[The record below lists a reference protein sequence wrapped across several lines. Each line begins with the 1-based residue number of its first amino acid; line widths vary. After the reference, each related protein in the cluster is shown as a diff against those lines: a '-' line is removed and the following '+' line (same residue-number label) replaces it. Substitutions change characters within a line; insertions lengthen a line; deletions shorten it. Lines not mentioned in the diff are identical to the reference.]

1 MLLKLEKGVKKLKE
15 VLCLKANKTAHLLG
29 ENLDRKA
36 ALEVLVEQSP
46 VCSVGACIP
55 GAGLVT
61 APCLKM

>member
-1 MLLKLEKGVKKLKE
+1 MVEVVEGVKKFKE
-15 VLCLKANKTAHLLG
+15 VLCLKANKIAHLLG
-29 ENLDRKA
+29 ENLDRKV

-46 VCSVGACIP
+46 VCSVAVCIP